1 MQTVKRRQIL
11 ELFLRFIVDC
21 SYKDSM
27 HLAKW
32 KGRKESFESES
43 NQPSSRVNRDVP
55 LPPLCP
61 QGSACVLRDEQ
72 DVSGISDGCCSIA

>member
-43 NQPSSRVNRDVP
+43 NQPSSRVNREMCHCFPCV
-55 LPPLCP
+55 LR
-61 QGSACVLRDEQ
+61 AVHVLRDEQ

>member
-21 SYKDSM
+21 GYKDSM

-43 NQPSSRVNRDVP
+43 NQPSSRVNREMCHC
-55 LPPLCP
+55 LP
-61 QGSACVLRDEQ
+61 CVLRAVH
-72 DVSGISDGCCSIA
+72 VSSGTSRMYLGSAMAAAP